1 MVYSRTKRLL
11 MNPVNIIYIVLYLNS
26 IQPSY
31 VKHTLKTVYLLHI
44 ITLFYFEL
52 S

>member
-1 MVYSRTKRLL
+1 
-11 MNPVNIIYIVLYLNS
+11 MNRIDIVLYLNS

-31 VKHTLKTVYLLHI
+31 VKQTIKTIYLLHV
-44 ITLFYFEL
+44 ITVLHFAL